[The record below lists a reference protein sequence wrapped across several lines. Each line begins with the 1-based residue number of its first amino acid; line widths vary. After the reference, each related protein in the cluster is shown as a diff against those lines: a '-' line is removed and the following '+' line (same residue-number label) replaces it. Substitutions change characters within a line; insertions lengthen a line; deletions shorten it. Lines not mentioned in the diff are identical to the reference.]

1 MEIEDFD
8 GLDVKVVYE
17 VIVNLDK
24 EVENEVI

>member
-24 EVENEVI
+24 EMENEVI